1 MTLNNARKRF
11 QVMGCELE
19 RSSLVGRYKYRP
31 MSESRWRYGDCLQ
44 SLLVS
49 AHAEVAPKK
58 AASMATGDVLLSLL
72 QVA

>member
-1 MTLNNARKRF
+1 MTLSNARKRF

-31 MSESRWRYGDCLQ
+31 LTESRWRYGDCLQ
-44 SLLVS
+44 TLLIA

-58 AASMATGDVLLSLL
+58 AAGMGMGEALLSVL